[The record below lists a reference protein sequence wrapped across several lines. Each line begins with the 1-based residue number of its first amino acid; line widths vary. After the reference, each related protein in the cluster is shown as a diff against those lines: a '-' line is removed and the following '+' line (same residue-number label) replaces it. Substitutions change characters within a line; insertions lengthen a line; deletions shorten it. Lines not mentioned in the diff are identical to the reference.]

1 MKNYCE
7 KCNKL
12 SEVTVKTLKESYPVK
27 GEATQ
32 ITAEVAVC
40 NTCGEKLFNHE
51 LDGKNL
57 RAAFA
62 AYRHKHSLLAP
73 EDIAKLRKKYQL
85 SQRALGQLL
94 DWGEITINRYENG
107 AIQDPAHNEVLHLIS
122 DTRNMLEVFEKQK
135 HLLSVNTAEKLAITL
150 AQLKCNEA
158 QPSFRAT
165 VEDFIC
171 STATVDEYSGFA
183 KFDLEK
189 TLSMIALIAEKTKG
203 VFTTKLNKLMW
214 YTDFLHF
221 KGYGR
226 SITGCTYVH
235 LPLGPVPNNYDLLI
249 SVAADDKLISK
260 EEKFFSNGMA
270 GVEFKSIATIDKS
283 LFSKEEIKTIEAV
296 TNHFKAYNCK
306 QIKDQSHNEK
316 AYIKT
321 SAGDGISYKYASQ
334 ISI

>member
-1 MKNYCE
+1 MKEYCE

-12 SEVTVKTLKESYPVK
+12 SGVTIKTLKESYPVK
-27 GEATQ
+27 GEATT
-32 ITAEVAVC
+32 ITAEVAIC

-57 RAAFA
+57 RIAFA
-62 AYRHKHSLLAP
+62 AYRHKHNLLAP

-107 AIQDPAHNEVLHLIS
+107 AIQDPAHNEVLLLIS
-122 DTRNMLEVFEKQK
+122 DTRNMLDLFEKQK
-135 HLLSVNTAEKLAITL
+135 HLLPTNTAEKLSATL
-150 AQLKCNEA
+150 AQLKSNEA
-158 QPSFRAT
+158 QPSLRAT
-165 VEDFIC
+165 IEDFIY
-171 STATVDEYSGFA
+171 STAVVNEYSGFT

-189 TLSMIALIAEKTKG
+189 TLAVIALIAEKTKG

-214 YTDFLHF
+214 YADFLHF
-221 KGYGR
+221 KGYGK
-226 SITGCTYVH
+226 SITGCEYVH
-235 LPLGPVPNNYDLLI
+235 LPLGPVPNNYDWLI
-249 SVAADDKLISK
+249 SVATEDKLISK
-260 EEKFFSNGMA
+260 EEKFFPNGMA

-283 LFSKEEIKTIEAV
+283 LFSREEIKTIETV
-296 TNHFKAYNCK
+296 TNHFKGYNCK
-306 QIKDQSHNEK
+306 QIKDKSHSEK

-321 SAGDGISYKYASQ
+321 SAGDGISYKYANQ